1 MRAFFLC
8 FYVQGHVRSE
18 EEPDSELKN
27 KHELTYQVLAKEILN
42 QENYMKDIIPL
53 NPS

>member
-1 MRAFFLC
+1 MRAFFLL
-8 FYVQGHVRSE
+8 FFVQGHVRSE
-18 EEPDSELKN
+18 KEPDSELKN
-27 KHELTYQVLAKEILN
+27 KQELTYQVLAKEILN

>member
-1 MRAFFLC
+1 MRALFQIL
-8 FYVQGHVRSE
+8 YVLGHVRSE

-27 KHELTYQVLAKEILN
+27 EQELTYQVLAKQILN
-42 QENYMKDIIPL
+42 SENYMKDIIPL